1 MFNLIENV
9 IILICVGSAIMVLLA
24 KQPIQS
30 LLNLILSF
38 SMSSI
43 IFMILGAEFIS
54 LLIFIVYIGAI
65 AVMFLFVIMML
76 NVKIV
81 ELRSFYLKYL
91 PVGIT
96 IILFFFFELFIYIYY
111 EFYSFFYNFYFINW
125 INFIDFHGN
134 IYLLGYI
141 MYSNNVILFL
151 FLAIIL
157 FIAMLGSIILLVN
170 WVDKKETMM
179 NKNYYFE
186 SFYKNRIDNLF
197 FIFKDWK

>member
-1 MFNLIENV
+1 MLNIVEN
-9 IILICVGSAIMVLLA
+9 IIIIMCVMSAIMVLLA

-30 LLNLILSF
+30 LLSLILSF
-38 SMSSI
+38 GMSSI
-43 IFMILGAEFIS
+43 IFMILGAEFLS

-91 PVGIT
+91 PVGIS
-96 IILFFFFELFIYIYY
+96 IILFFFFELYIYIYY

-125 INFIDFHGN
+125 INFVDFKGN
-134 IYLLGYI
+134 IYLLASVI
-141 MYSNNVILFL
+141 YSNYLILFL
-151 FLAIIL
+151 FLALIL

-170 WVDKKETMM
+170 WTDKQQTLI

-186 SFYKNRIDNLF
+186 SFNKNRIDNLF
-197 FIFKDWK
+197 LTYKNWK